1 MRGVDQRESAP
12 QSGAVTIA
20 LHSRLGLSLVP
31 VLLAN
36 EDLQTCLIHDILCLL
51 ASWMIVRSWEGAGI
65 NEPVRE
71 ELASRNH

>member
-1 MRGVDQRESAP
+1 MRRVDQRESAP
-12 QSGAVTIA
+12 QPGGVTIA
-20 LHSRLGLSLVP
+20 LHSHRLSLVP
-31 VLLAN
+31 IPPAN

-71 ELASRNH
+71 ELASRNR